1 LSTTPKKSSVHSTT
15 AQNLLSRSAVA
26 AEERFVTVDGA
37 RVRYL
42 QAGSGPPLILL
53 HGLMGYSFSWRFT
66 IPALSR
72 HATVYAPDQLGTGFS
87 DRPAQLD
94 CRLCAMADRLFKFL
108 DAIGVSS
115 FDLLGTSHGGAVAM
129 TAASMRAT
137 RPDLHLRKLILV
149 APVNPWSTHG
159 RRLAPFVGSPLG
171 STLFLR
177 AVNHMRWT
185 FPYWLARLYGDRKS
199 IPPGTL
205 EGYKAPVSIPGSFEY
220 AVGIVRHWTND
231 LHELEHAIRKLADI
245 PTLLVWGS
253 ADPAVYVQSAE
264 QLRRHF
270 KECRV
275 VVYPGVGHLPYEEV
289 PEQFNATL
297 LDFLKRAVNE

>member
-1 LSTTPKKSSVHSTT
+1 LSSNPEENIVNSTIE
-15 AQNLLSRSAVA
+15 QNLPSPPAIA
-26 AEERFVTVDGA
+26 AEERFVTIDGA
-37 RVRYL
+37 RMRYL
-42 QAGSGPPLILL
+42 QAGSGPALILL

-66 IPALSR
+66 IPALAR

-87 DRPAQLD
+87 DRPAELD

-108 DAIGVSS
+108 DAVGVSS

-129 TAASMRAT
+129 TAASMLDA

-149 APVNPWSTHG
+149 APVNPWSAHG
-159 RRLAPFVGSPLG
+159 QRLAPFIGSPLG

-177 AVNHMRWT
+177 TVNYMRWT
-185 FPYWLARLYGDRKS
+185 FPYWLARLYGDSRR

-205 EGYKAPVSIPGSFEY
+205 AGYEAPVSIPGSFEY

-231 LHELEHAIRKLADI
+231 LRELEYAIPKLADI

-253 ADPAVYVQSAE
+253 ADPAVYAQSAE

-270 KECRV
+270 KQCDV

-289 PEQFNATL
+289 PEQFSATVL
-297 LDFLKRAVNE
+297 EFLKGRSDL